1 MVTNMLCPYC
11 QADNAY
17 DSLVCDSCY
26 RELPM
31 SKSRIEEI
39 KQKKKIEKRNKLN
52 NSIIKIIGLV
62 LGLLAIILVIVIAWI
77 RTRG

>member
-1 MVTNMLCPYC
+1 MLCPYC
-11 QADNAY
+11 QAENAY

-31 SKSRIEEI
+31 TEKRMQEI
-39 KQKKKIEKRNKLN
+39 KEKKKIEKKNKFRN
-52 NSIIKIIGLV
+52 SMIKIVGLV

-77 RTRG
+77 KKQG